1 MGRFYAK
8 LFAKYYDKYMVS
20 FEEKIEKDR
29 ERMLNKLNGTVLDV
43 GSGTGVN
50 FEYFNDKVKVF
61 AVEPSKPMLDKSI
74 QKINN
79 KNIEL
84 INLDINDEK
93 LNNKISENS
102 LDAIVSTLVLC
113 TIKNPDKAIDN
124 FKKWLKPDGKLII
137 IEHIHS
143 NKKSKARIETLLNPL
158 WKIFAEGCNLTRHTD
173 ELIKSKGF
181 TPLEEHYF
189 KIGLRMHKGIFVLN
203 KKKTV

>member
-1 MGRFYAK
+1 MASFYSK

-20 FEEKIEKDR
+20 FEEKIVNDR
-29 ERMLNKLNGTVLDV
+29 EKMLRKLQGNVLDV

-50 FEYFNDKVKVF
+50 FTHFNNEVKVF
-61 AVEPSKPMLDKSI
+61 AVEPSKPMLDKSVK
-74 QKINN
+74 KIKG

-84 INLDINDEK
+84 LNLDINDEELHTIIK
-93 LNNKISENS
+93 ENS

-113 TIKNPDKAIDN
+113 TIKNPDLALDN

-143 NKKSKARIETLLNPL
+143 DKKRKAFIETMLNPI
-158 WKIFAEGCNLTRHTD
+158 WKVIAEGCNITRHTD

-181 TPLEEHYF
+181 EPLEEHYF
-189 KIGLRMHKGIFVLN
+189 TIGLRIHKGIYVLR
-203 KKKTV
+203 

>member
-1 MGRFYAK
+1 MASFYSK

-20 FEEKIEKDR
+20 FEEKIVKDR
-29 ERMLNKLNGTVLDV
+29 EIMLRKLHGNVLDV

-50 FEYFNDKVKVF
+50 FTHFNNEVKVF
-61 AVEPSKPMLDKSI
+61 AVEPSKPMLDKSVK
-74 QKINN
+74 KIKG

-84 INLDINDEK
+84 LNLDINDEELHTIIK
-93 LNNKISENS
+93 ENS

-113 TIKNPDKAIDN
+113 TIKNPDLALDN

-143 NKKSKARIETLLNPL
+143 DKKRKAFIETMLNPI
-158 WKIFAEGCNLTRHTD
+158 WKVIAEGCNITRHTD

-181 TPLEEHYF
+181 EPLEEHYF
-189 KIGLRMHKGIFVLN
+189 TIGLRIHKGIYVLR
-203 KKKTV
+203 